1 MKRWLLRTALL
12 LFIMGGSALYIGLSY
27 YDLIK
32 IEKVECE
39 ASALPFAD
47 QLGLVDSIYNGISV
61 YDFPADSLLSA
72 IVKQNPQV
80 CAARFDF
87 APTGEISF
95 SCSYKKPCL
104 LLSLDRVYGL
114 SPAGE
119 LILPES
125 GDYPIL
131 SGLESKQA
139 RLYRRLRTS
148 QLSYAMKIAR
158 IMKRFPD
165 SLYQSISIIDLNHP
179 SGLALYLENC
189 PAEIILGRG
198 DEDQKFARV
207 NYLLDF
213 LRLLGRDVQVDLR
226 FSNQLVLKH
235 DSAT

>member
-1 MKRWLLRTALL
+1 MKRWLLRITLM
-12 LFIMGGSALYIGLSY
+12 LFIMGGSALYIGLSH

-32 IEKVECE
+32 IEQVECE

-47 QLGLVDSIYNGISV
+47 QLGIVDSIYSGKSV

-72 IVKQNPQV
+72 IVEKNPQV
-80 CAARFDF
+80 CAARFKF
-87 APTGEISF
+87 APSGEISF

-104 LLSLDRVYGL
+104 LLSLDKVYGL

-131 SGLESKQA
+131 SGLDTEQA
-139 RLYRRLRTS
+139 RLYRRLRTT

-158 IMKRFPD
+158 VMRQFPD
-165 SLYQSISIIDLNHP
+165 SLYQSISIIDLNHS
-179 SGLALYLENC
+179 SGLALYLEDC

-198 DEDQKFARV
+198 DEVHKFARV
-207 NYLLDF
+207 ISLLDF